1 MTTKNYIS
9 PEIDIFKFAAEAG
22 FQDSTIAN
30 GTGTSAFTTN
40 NSDND
45 ADAWEE

>member
-22 FQDSTIAN
+22 FQDSTIAS

-45 ADAWEE
+45 ADAWE

>member
-22 FQDSTIAN
+22 FLDSTVSEDSTSKFN
-30 GTGTSAFTTN
+30 DNDSDDNTSAWN
-40 NSDND
+40 
-45 ADAWEE
+45 

>member
-22 FQDSTIAN
+22 FLDSTVSEDSTSKFN
-30 GTGTSAFTTN
+30 YNDSDDNTSAWN
-40 NSDND
+40 
-45 ADAWEE
+45 